1 MRYLYYPLML
11 LLLAL
16 ALTEF
21 ISVVGLFV
29 ANIWHYKWFLGGAAA
44 YLLIRKIGLFAR
56 NEQWLQTTSHESTHA
71 LVGMLFLHKIHSL
84 QAGDGSGAV
93 YHSGGRFGSLFISL
107 APYCFPVL
115 SYVLLLLRLL
125 SAEQMLYIFDI
136 LIGFTLGFYVV
147 CFATQTRTSQPDIY
161 EQGKL
166 RSWLFILTS
175 WLFSSTLILLSI
187 YKGLLS
193 AITTLFISYYGDLI
207 SWWCLLWR

>member
-1 MRYLYYPLML
+1 ML

-29 ANIWHYKWFLGGAAA
+29 ANIWHYKWLLGGAAA

-84 QAGDGSGAV
+84 QAGDGSGVV

-107 APYCFPVL
+107 APT
-115 SYVLLLLRLL
+115 VLLPRLSPSFSNTIGNILR
-125 SAEQMLYIFDI
+125 
-136 LIGFTLGFYVV
+136 IGGKRYP
-147 CFATQTRTSQPDIY
+147 TR
-161 EQGKL
+161 
-166 RSWLFILTS
+166 LF
-175 WLFSSTLILLSI
+175 
-187 YKGLLS
+187 
-193 AITTLFISYYGDLI
+193 
-207 SWWCLLWR
+207 